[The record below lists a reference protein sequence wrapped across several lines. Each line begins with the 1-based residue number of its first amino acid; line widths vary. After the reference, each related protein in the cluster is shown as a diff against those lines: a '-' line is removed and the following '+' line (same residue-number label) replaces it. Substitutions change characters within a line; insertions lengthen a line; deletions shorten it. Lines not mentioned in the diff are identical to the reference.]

1 MSQKNMSPKNMSQK
15 NMSQKN
21 MSQKNMSQ
29 KNLSQLLS
37 QIIDHTIKKLRADI
51 QFMNNE
57 VADTEKYIKKK
68 KNTLNI
74 FDFHLS
80 SYSALSEKER
90 KYQHELYAD
99 IETVIENMEIKVADL
114 RFSIKEKEKELEN
127 VMKATTL
134 SSKSLPE
141 SSSIASSPSS
151 KTGGLC
157 KRRGKNLDNK
167 KTRK

>member
-1 MSQKNMSPKNMSQK
+1 
-15 NMSQKN
+15 MSQKN

-57 VADTEKYIKKK
+57 VADTEKYIIKK

-74 FDFHLS
+74 FFHLGS
-80 SYSALSEKER
+80 DSALSEKER
-90 KYQHELYAD
+90 KYQRELYAD

-151 KTGGLC
+151 KTGGLR
-157 KRRGKNLDNK
+157 KRRGKK
-167 KTRK
+167 SR